1 MVSSH
6 PAPRDSDSKI
16 CLPSS
21 AGDDKLLA
29 APLPIQQNPTRSD
42 CATLPHKVLDI
53 VLMFAY
59 YPRMGSIHLVIP
71 QKEEPP
77 ALHERAMDNLKYIRE
92 TMERASA
99 FTGISGWGQVVIGI
113 TALIA
118 SLISAPQKTFK
129 GWLAV
134 WVAEAVIALLIAG
147 WSMDRKARAA
157 KMPLLSGPGRKVAF
171 SLSPPIFAGGILSV
185 VLYRAGLTNAIPG
198 LWLLLY
204 GTGVVTGGMFS
215 VSAVPIMGLCF
226 MALGAAAFL
235 APAGLANWFMAAGFG
250 GLHIVFGVIIA
261 RRYGG

>member
-1 MVSSH
+1 
-6 PAPRDSDSKI
+6 
-16 CLPSS
+16 
-21 AGDDKLLA
+21 
-29 APLPIQQNPTRSD
+29 
-42 CATLPHKVLDI
+42 
-53 VLMFAY
+53 
-59 YPRMGSIHLVIP
+59 MGSIHLVIP

-77 ALHERAMDNLKYIRE
+77 ALHERAMDNLQYIRE
-92 TMERASA
+92 TMERATA
-99 FTGISGWGQVVIGI
+99 FTGISGWGQVAIGI
-113 TALIA
+113 TALA
-118 SLISAPQKTFK
+118 TALVSAQQKTFK
-129 GWLAV
+129 GWLMV

-171 SLSPPIFAGGILSV
+171 SLSPPIFAGAIVTV

-226 MALGAAAFL
+226 MALGATAFL
-235 APAGLANWFMAAGFG
+235 APAGFANWFMAAGFG

>member
-1 MVSSH
+1 
-6 PAPRDSDSKI
+6 
-16 CLPSS
+16 
-21 AGDDKLLA
+21 
-29 APLPIQQNPTRSD
+29 
-42 CATLPHKVLDI
+42 
-53 VLMFAY
+53 
-59 YPRMGSIHLVIP
+59 MGSIHLAIP

-77 ALHERAMDNLKYIRE
+77 ALHARAMDNLQYIRE
-92 TMERASA
+92 TMERATA

-113 TALIA
+113 TALITSFIA
-118 SLISAPQKTFK
+118 AQQKVFK
-129 GWLAV
+129 NWLAI
-134 WVAEAVIALLIAG
+134 WLAEAVVALLIAG
-147 WSMDRKARAA
+147 WSIDRKARAV

-171 SLSPPIFAGGILSV
+171 SLSPPIFAGGMVTI
-185 VLYRAGLTNAIPG
+185 VLYRAGLTGAIPG

-235 APAGLANWFMAAGFG
+235 APPGFADWFMTAGFG

>member
-1 MVSSH
+1 M
-6 PAPRDSDSKI
+6 P
-16 CLPSS
+16 
-21 AGDDKLLA
+21 
-29 APLPIQQNPTRSD
+29 N
-42 CATLPHKVLDI
+42 
-53 VLMFAY
+53 
-59 YPRMGSIHLVIP
+59 MGSIHLVIP
-71 QKEEPP
+71 EKEEPP

-92 TMERASA
+92 TMERATA
-99 FTGISGWGQVVIGI
+99 FTAISGWGLVAIGI
-113 TALIA
+113 TALA
-118 SLISAPQKTFK
+118 ATAVSVPQKTFK
-129 GWLAV
+129 AWLTV
-134 WVAEAVIALLIAG
+134 WVAEALIALLIAG

-171 SLSPPIFAGGILSV
+171 SLSPPLLAGAIVTV
-185 VLYRAGLTNAIPG
+185 VLSRAGLINAIPG

-235 APAGLANWFMAAGFG
+235 APAAFAVWLMAAGFG